1 MKYLIKFYEVKKMLL
16 KEQNSKTTRGYFIIS
31 ISLLFLLLQGC
42 SSVSLIPD
50 QMFDDISTYEIGQD
64 RSKLSE
70 FSSLI
75 DTLSQSE
82 EKRLLAENDLL
93 DFLTTDATF
102 DSKQFVCREL
112 RIIGTEKSVP
122 TLTEMLL
129 DEKTT
134 DIARYALEDIPGE
147 AVDKAL
153 IELLPNATKKVQLGI
168 MNTLAVR
175 KSASSVSTISAL
187 LKSTDDDISTTAA
200 SALGQI
206 GNEECIKVL
215 TPYLNSKNKVLRNSV
230 LDSYLLCVDELVT
243 QNKMK
248 EANKFY
254 TDLHNQDIPFI
265 IKQATLVGIINS
277 SENKS
282 TEILERIKSEPNELR
297 SIPISKIR
305 ELPENSDITNFAKL
319 LPTLKPGNQIQ
330 LLSVIEDRG
339 DKSVKPHVLKTLDAC
354 IMEVRI
360 ASIRT
365 LTNIGDDTDVIKLAT
380 IAATKTGDEARY
392 ARTALDLLSGDKVNQ
407 TITNSIATSNNGIRI
422 ELIKAVGTRN
432 INSAFSSIIEY
443 ANSADNKTKTATL
456 KSLADISTIDNVP
469 ALIDILIA
477 QQSNS
482 DRKKVERT
490 ISKVLAKFPNTN
502 GSTPIIKKIN
512 SDINKDNNSSL
523 LRLLGFTG
531 DAAAFKV
538 LRIELKSSDEQIKIA
553 AINGLSNWT
562 SAKPLGDLRRHTIMA
577 KNDKVRAPALKGFTK
592 FISMDNSLTDEQK
605 VEMYKIS
612 LQFSKSSNERNIALD
627 GIGHIDCFASL
638 ETIKL
643 YVNQPDVKQTVDD
656 GINRVSW
663 HMFEKD
669 PERVKNY
676 VLWFLSKV
684 KDERFQKKNTQLL
697 EVIDRHI
704 ASRDANK

>member
-1 MKYLIKFYEVKKMLL
+1 MKYLIKFYEVKKMLI
-16 KEQNSKTTRGYFIIS
+16 KKQNSKTTRGYFVIS

-70 FSSLI
+70 FSNVV
-75 DTLSQSE
+75 DTLSQSK
-82 EKRLLAENDLL
+82 EKREIAEQNML
-93 DFLTTDATF
+93 DFLKTDATF
-102 DSKQFVCREL
+102 DSKQFICREL
-112 RIIGTEKSVP
+112 RIMGSEKSVP

-147 AVDKAL
+147 AVDEAL
-153 IELLPNATKKVQLGI
+153 IKSLSTATKKVQLGI

-175 KSASSVSTISAL
+175 KSANSVSAIGEL
-187 LKSTDDDISTTAA
+187 LKSPDNDISTTAA

-206 GNEECIKVL
+206 GNEECIKAL

-230 LDSYLLCVDELVT
+230 LDSYLLCVDELVK

-254 TDLHNQDIPFI
+254 NDLHKQDIPFI

-282 TEILERIKSEPNELR
+282 KEILERIKSEPNELR
-297 SIPISKIR
+297 FIAISKIS
-305 ELPENSDITNFAKL
+305 ELPENADLSSFAKL
-319 LPTLKPGNQIQ
+319 LPTLKPSNQIQ
-330 LLSVIEDRG
+330 LLSVFEDRG
-339 DKSVKPHVLKTLDAC
+339 DKRVKPYVLKTLDAC

-380 IAATKTGDEARY
+380 IAATKTGDESRY
-392 ARTALDLLSGDKVNQ
+392 ASAALNLLNGKKVNQ
-407 TITNSIATSNNGIRI
+407 TIAKSIATSNNSIRI
-422 ELIKAVGTRN
+422 ELIKAIGTRN
-432 INSAFSSIIEY
+432 IKSGFNNIIEY
-443 ANSADNKTKTATL
+443 ANSDDSKTKSETL
-456 KSLADISTIDNVP
+456 KSLSEISTLENLP
-469 ALIDILIA
+469 ALIDILVE
-477 QQSNS
+477 QKNNSN
-482 DRKKVERT
+482 RKKVERT
-490 ISKVLAKFPNTN
+490 ISKVLAKFPNAN
-502 GSTPIIKKIN
+502 GSTPIIKALN
-512 SDINKDNNSSL
+512 SDIDKDNKSSL

-531 DAAAFKV
+531 DAKALQI
-538 LRIELKSSDEQIKIA
+538 LRKEIKSNDEQIKIA

-562 SAKPLGDLRRHTIMA
+562 TAEPLNDLKQSTISAK
-577 KNDKVRAPALKGFTK
+577 NEKVRAPALKGFTK
-592 FISMDNSLTDEQK
+592 FISMDNSLTDVQK
-605 VEMYKIS
+605 VEMYKVS
-612 LQFSKSSNERNIALD
+612 LQYAKTSNERNIALN
-627 GIGHIDCFASL
+627 GIGRIDCFASL

-643 YVNQPDVKQTVDD
+643 FINQEDVKQTVDD

-663 HMFEKD
+663 HLHQDD
-669 PERVKNY
+669 PERVKEY

-684 KDERFQKKNTQLL
+684 EDENFQRKNTHLL
-697 EVIDRHI
+697 NVIDRYI
-704 ASRDANK
+704 ISRDANK